1 VSPPVSRP
9 APSFR
14 LDRHENRSEDE
25 LVSELSKLD
34 NVKEGSDA
42 SDSASGSLVLKL
54 VDHYV
59 GSYQLSFR

>member
-1 VSPPVSRP
+1 MDTEIG
-9 APSFR
+9 
-14 LDRHENRSEDE
+14 LEDE

-34 NVKEGSDA
+34 NIKEGSHA
-42 SDSASGSLVLKL
+42 SDSASGSLVLRL